1 MLADYYQK
9 YEDAP
14 VTKVAEGIERRI
26 IHTDNLMLVVVDFY
40 DGPTTS
46 PDPFH
51 HHVHEQVS
59 FMAEGEVLLWAG
71 DKEPVHLKAGDV
83 FAMKSDVP
91 HTIQRLTEHVRLV
104 DCFTPLRE
112 EFFTIDR

>member
-1 MLADYYQK
+1 MLNNYYQK
-9 YEDAP
+9 YDEAP

-40 DGPTTS
+40 DGPTAS

-59 FMAEGEVLLWAG
+59 FMAEGEVLLLAG
-71 DKEPVHLKAGDV
+71 DKEPVHLKAGDL
-83 FAMKSDVP
+83 FAMEPDVP
-91 HTIQRLTEHVRLV
+91 HTIQRLTKHVRII
-104 DCFTPLRE
+104 DCFTPLRD
-112 EFFTIDR
+112 EFLND